1 MSGYFRWLD
10 FSSAERERTFTILA
24 SLEEKGTVDDLG
36 IGAVRDAIADHH
48 FPGISTIQTRAK
60 YFLFLPWIFKSLERS
75 QVADERIEASLK
87 EREVRLILALLG
99 DPKDVEKDRDGL
111 IGKEAREKLK
121 RFPSSVYWNG
131 LRAFGICK
139 FEGSLA
145 EYLQSI
151 PETRRLRRSS
161 IRRIEASNEPEEDQ
175 GNWDGDVPE
184 PPPEFPAESTFDLN
198 RDQARYLSERA
209 CSLESPAGDETLLS
223 WCLRKLPALDPDS
236 FANSWDLAALPGMP
250 RHLGAGLRHACNF
263 SFAVQGASAVY
274 YVLLARKINNADVI
288 ERYESELVTWMHDI
302 AEFSE
307 DLCAWFDNI
316 DEFWFWV
323 KRANPRVDRDVVFIN
338 TWCAVLRAVNFAPA
352 QIEQVLTAKTTKL
365 IKDREYSLKK
375 ALARLS
381 NPAALKRWEA
391 NVGAAPLNY
400 RWGNAARFLSD
411 IRAGLK
417 KKEQGDA

>member
-1 MSGYFRWLD
+1 MSGYLKWLD
-10 FSSAERERTFTILA
+10 FSSAERERTFSILA

-60 YFLFLPWIFKSLERS
+60 YFLFLAWIFKSLEQS
-75 QVADERIEASLK
+75 QVADERIEASLM

-99 DPKDVEKDRDGL
+99 DPDVEKDRDGL

-145 EYLQSI
+145 EYLQAI

-161 IRRIEASNEPEEDQ
+161 IRKMEASNEPEEEQ

-184 PPPEFPAESTFDLN
+184 PPPEFPTESTFDLN
-198 RDQARYLSERA
+198 LDHARYLSERT
-209 CSLESPAGDETLLS
+209 CSLESPAGDETLMS
-223 WCLRKLPALDPDS
+223 WCLRKLPALDPHV

-250 RHLGAGLRHACNF
+250 RHLGAGLRHARNF

-274 YVLLARKINNADVI
+274 YVLLARKINHAEVVT
-288 ERYESELVTWMHDI
+288 RYESELMAWMRDI
-302 AEFSE
+302 DEFSE

-316 DEFWFWV
+316 GEFWTWV
-323 KRANPRVDRDVVFIN
+323 KLANPRVDRDVVFIN

-352 QIEQVLTAKTTKL
+352 RIEQVLTPKTTKL

-391 NVGAAPLNY
+391 NVGATPLSY
-400 RWGNAARFLSD
+400 RWGNAARFISD
-411 IRAGLK
+411 IRAGLTR
-417 KKEQGDA
+417 KEQGDA

>member
-10 FSSAERERTFTILA
+10 FSSAEREQTFTILT

-60 YFLFLPWIFKSLERS
+60 YFLFLAWIFKSLEQS

-99 DPKDVEKDRDGL
+99 NPDVEKDRDGL
-111 IGKEAREKLK
+111 IGKEAKENLK

-145 EYLQSI
+145 EYLQAI
-151 PETRRLRRSS
+151 PETRKLRRSS
-161 IRRIEASNEPEEDQ
+161 IRKVEASNEPEEEP
-175 GNWDGDVPE
+175 GNWDGNVPE
-184 PPPEFPAESTFDLN
+184 PPPEFPAESVFTLDV
-198 RDQARYLSERA
+198 DQARYLSERA
-209 CSLESPAGDETLLS
+209 CSLAGPAGDETLLS
-223 WCLRKLPALDPDS
+223 WCLRKIPELDPYG
-236 FANSWDLAALPGMP
+236 FTNSWDLASLPGMP
-250 RHLGAGLRHACNF
+250 RHLGAGLRHARNF
-263 SFAVQGASAVY
+263 SIAVQGASAVY
-274 YVLLARKINNADVI
+274 YVLLARKINHAEVI
-288 ERYESELVTWMHDI
+288 ARYESDLMAWMRNM

-316 DEFWFWV
+316 GEFWTWV
-323 KRANPRVDRDVVFIN
+323 KLANPRVDRDVVFID
-338 TWCAVLRAVNFAPA
+338 TWCAVLRDAEFAPA
-352 QIEQVLTAKTTKL
+352 RIDQALTAKTTKL

-375 ALARLS
+375 GLARLS

-391 NVGAAPLNY
+391 NVGAMPLSY
-400 RWGNAARFLSD
+400 RWGNAARFISD
-411 IRAGLK
+411 IRAGLMVK
-417 KKEQGDA
+417 KGHGNA

>member
-1 MSGYFRWLD
+1 MSGYFKWLD
-10 FSSAERERTFTILA
+10 FSSAERERTFSILA

-60 YFLFLPWIFKSLERS
+60 YFLFLAWIFKSLEQS

-87 EREVRLILALLG
+87 EREVKLILALLG
-99 DPKDVEKDRDGL
+99 DPDVEKDRDGL

-145 EYLQSI
+145 EYLQAI
-151 PETRRLRRSS
+151 PEIRKLRRSS
-161 IRRIEASNEPEEDQ
+161 IRKLEASNEPEEEQ

-184 PPPEFPAESTFDLN
+184 PPPEYPIGSNFALN
-198 RDQARYLSERA
+198 GDQACYLSERA
-209 CSLESPAGDETLLS
+209 CSLDGPAGDETLLS
-223 WCLRKLPALDPDS
+223 WCLRNIPALDPHD
-236 FANSWDLAALPGMP
+236 FTNSWDLAALPEMP
-250 RHLGAGLRHACNF
+250 RHLGDGLRHARHF
-263 SFAVQGASAVY
+263 SIAMQGASAVY
-274 YVLLARKINNADVI
+274 YVLLARKINHADVI
-288 ERYESELVTWMHDI
+288 TRYESELVAWMRDI

-316 DEFWFWV
+316 GEFWTWV
-323 KRANPRVDRDVVFIN
+323 KLANPRVDRDVVFIN
-338 TWCAVLRAVNFAPA
+338 TWCAVLRAADFAPS
-352 QIEQVLTAKTTKL
+352 QIEQVLTEKTRKL
-365 IKDREYSLKK
+365 IKDREYSLKR

-381 NPAALKRWEA
+381 NPPALKRWEA
-391 NVGAAPLNY
+391 NVGATSLSY
-400 RWGNAARFLSD
+400 RWGNAARFISD
-411 IRAGLK
+411 IRAGLTRR
-417 KKEQGDA
+417 EQGDA

>member
-1 MSGYFRWLD
+1 MSGYFKWLD
-10 FSSAERERTFTILA
+10 FSSAERERTFSILA

-48 FPGISTIQTRAK
+48 FQGISTIQTRAK
-60 YFLFLPWIFKSLERS
+60 YFLFLAWIFKSLEQS

-87 EREVRLILALLG
+87 EREVKLILALLG
-99 DPKDVEKDRDGL
+99 NPDVEKDRNGL

-145 EYLQSI
+145 EYLQAI
-151 PETRRLRRSS
+151 PETRKLRRSS
-161 IRRIEASNEPEEDQ
+161 IRKLEASNQPEEEQ

-184 PPPEFPAESTFDLN
+184 PPPEFPAESVFGLN
-198 RDQARYLSERA
+198 VDQARYLSERA
-209 CSLESPAGDETLLS
+209 CSLAGPAGDETLLS
-223 WCLRKLPALDPDS
+223 WCLRRIPALDPYG
-236 FANSWDLAALPGMP
+236 FTNSWDLTSLPGMP
-250 RHLGAGLRHACNF
+250 RHLSAGLRHARNF
-263 SFAVQGASAVY
+263 SMVVQGASAVY
-274 YVLLARKINNADVI
+274 YVLLARKINHAEVI
-288 ERYESELVTWMHDI
+288 ARYESDLAKWMRDI

-316 DEFWFWV
+316 DEFWIWV
-323 KRANPRVDRDVVFIN
+323 KLANPGVDRDVVFIN
-338 TWCAVLRAVNFAPA
+338 AWCAALHTVNFTPA
-352 QIEQVLTAKTTKL
+352 RIDQVLTAKTMKL
-365 IKDREYSLKK
+365 IKDREYNLKK

-391 NVGAAPLNY
+391 NVGATPLSY
-400 RWGNAARFLSD
+400 RWGNAARFIND
-411 IRAGLK
+411 IREGLTR
-417 KKEQGDA
+417 KEQGDA